1 MYIMTLMRWSDVAM
15 GDAMGDRNPQTAV
28 VLRETMGDRNP
39 QTAVVLR
46 ETLDEIKQLVVKMV
60 NEQWDPT
67 DDDNSIIVNTY
78 EEAVEF
84 LKSAT
89 ESPELDIREIQ
100 VGGDWENLTRDVLDD
115 KTAEEVR
122 IAELEAKVRELMGLL
137 QGGR

>member
-1 MYIMTLMRWSDVAM
+1 MYIMTLMCWSDVAM
-15 GDAMGDRNPQTAV
+15 GDG
-28 VLRETMGDRNP
+28 NP

-67 DDDNSIIVNTY
+67 DEDDNSIIVNTY

-84 LKSAT
+84 LKSAP

-100 VGGDWENLTRDVLDD
+100 VGGDWENLTRDVLD
-115 KTAEEVR
+115 EH
-122 IAELEAKVRELMGLL
+122 
-137 QGGR
+137 Q